1 MFTRQQGRADGTT
14 YYYYY
19 VVGDRSLYRPDAVLS
34 FFMGFNGWG
43 HGYWLH
49 GDIGI
54 WDMWYNGMA
63 GVRHG
68 DDDGCAKRNDARSWS
83 TTNVLFVLFVLRDIG
98 TIGTIDT
105 IDTIGTT

>member
-14 YYYYY
+14 Y
-19 VVGDRSLYRPDAVLS
+19 VLTRSFPFLW
-34 FFMGFNGWG
+34 GFNGWG